1 MINTKLKTRS
11 IAMALTLLSVALTG
25 CIGAEESAVSPEQ
38 PENSGELSEWGV
50 YYTASISSLVDKV
63 HRGQLERMALKAR
76 RDQLERTAL
85 TALTGQMARMALKAR
100 RGHRVRRGQLER
112 TERTELTELTEPFL
126 QSWKCLLRSRLSST
140 SLTGYSKGRSHS
152 TGALRTIL
160 TSHQYLLPIP
170 SDLVPVQTAISTLQE
185 STRVGTSCLSPCP

>member
-1 MINTKLKTRS
+1 
-11 IAMALTLLSVALTG
+11 
-25 CIGAEESAVSPEQ
+25 
-38 PENSGELSEWGV
+38 
-50 YYTASISSLVDKV
+50 
-63 HRGQLERMALKAR
+63 MALKAR
-76 RDQLERTAL
+76 RGHRVRRGQLERTAL

-100 RGHRVRRGQLER
+100 RVQLER
-112 TERTELTELTEPFL
+112 TELTVLTGQMALKARRVHRDQLERTELTELTELTEPFL

-185 STRVGTSCLSPCP
+185 SARVGTSCLSPCP